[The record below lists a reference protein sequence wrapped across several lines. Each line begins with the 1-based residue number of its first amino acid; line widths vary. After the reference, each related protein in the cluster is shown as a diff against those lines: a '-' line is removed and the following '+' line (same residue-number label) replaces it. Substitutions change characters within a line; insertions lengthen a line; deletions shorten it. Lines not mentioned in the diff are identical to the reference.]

1 MTPPIN
7 SLSDYRTQKYS
18 FGVARDLDQDPVLLS
33 PSGDNLDAV
42 INSTYRQV
50 FGGIGLFEVDRV
62 SSAESR
68 LRHGDLTVKGFVE
81 ALGQSSTYE
90 RFFLNSTSPH
100 RFVEL
105 NCKHFLGRPPVSE
118 AEVST
123 HVKLLREQGYAAEI
137 SSYVNSDE
145 YQDVFGD
152 NIVPYLR
159 SINSLVGFSQ
169 DTFNKTF
176 RLRGGAAASDFSM
189 GRSSRTIAELLGYP
203 NYAIPLPSQGR
214 PLPKLFGFAR
224 VTKGP
229 QSVPLTSSP
238 YGSFGV
244 GERVQPRYM
253 RQDKDNALDNALLL
267 RQLYRHVM
275 GNPHLMDTE
284 RPQALESQFLSG
296 RLSVQEFV
304 RGLCKTPLYRSRF
317 FETMAP
323 YRFVEV
329 NYKHILGRGPENQV
343 EMGAQLDRVI
353 TAGYDAAIDW
363 LVDSDEY
370 TNVFGDNMVPYLRG
384 VSSGDGRSQANFNRT
399 LALVPGYAGS
409 DSACSDSSTVNT
421 IAGASSLAIVTRSTA
436 SSGSVDAPSKRF
448 RIVVRSQRAGSRRRL
463 ATTTYV
469 VAGDNITSQLA
480 FIHRDSGRIV
490 SLTEIN

>member
-1 MTPPIN
+1 MITTN

-18 FGVARDLDQDPVLLS
+18 FGVARDLDQDPVCLS

-42 INSTYRQV
+42 INSAYRQV

-62 SSAESR
+62 SSAESQ
-68 LRHGDLTVKGFVE
+68 LRRGNLTVKGFVE
-81 ALGQSSTYE
+81 ALGQSSTYQ
-90 RFFLNSTSPH
+90 RFFLDSTSPH

-105 NCKHFLGRPPVSE
+105 NCKHFLGRPPASE

-152 NIVPYLR
+152 DIVPYLR
-159 SINSLVGFSQ
+159 SINSLTGFAQ

-176 RLRGGAAASDFSM
+176 RLRGGAAASDLSM
-189 GRSSRTIAELLGYP
+189 GRGSRTIAELLGYP
-203 NYAIPLPSQGR
+203 NYSIPLPSQGR
-214 PLPKLFGFAR
+214 PLAKLFGFAR

-229 QSVPLTSSP
+229 QSVPLASSP
-238 YGSFGV
+238 YGGFGV
-244 GERVQPRYM
+244 GERVQPHYV
-253 RQDKDNALDNALLL
+253 RQEKDTAMDKATLL

-275 GNPHLMDTE
+275 GNPHLMETE
-284 RPQALESQFLSG
+284 RPQALESQFLSR

-304 RGLCKTPLYRSRF
+304 RGLCKTPLYRGRF

-329 NYKHILGRGPENQV
+329 NYKHILGRSPENQA
-343 EMGAQLDRVI
+343 EMGAQLNRVI
-353 TAGYDAAIDW
+353 TAGYNAAIDW

-370 TNVFGDNMVPYLRG
+370 NDVFGGDVVPYLRG

-409 DSACSDSSTVNT
+409 DRACSDSGTVNT

-436 SSGSVDAPSKRF
+436 SSGSADAPSKRF

>member
-1 MTPPIN
+1 MTTTN

-18 FGVARDLDQDPVLLS
+18 FGVARDLDQDPVCLS

-42 INSTYRQV
+42 ISSTYRQV

-62 SSAESR
+62 SIAESQ
-68 LRHGDLTVKGFVE
+68 LRQGNLTVRGFVE
-81 ALGQSSTYE
+81 ALGQSSAYA
-90 RFFLNSTSPH
+90 RLFLDSTSPH

-105 NCKHFLGRPPVSE
+105 NYKHFLGRPPASE

-145 YQDVFGD
+145 YQQVFGD
-152 NIVPYLR
+152 ETVPYLR
-159 SINSLVGFSQ
+159 SINSLVGFAQ

-214 PLPKLFGFAR
+214 PLPKLSNFAR
-224 VTKGP
+224 VTRGP
-229 QSVPLTSSP
+229 QSVPLSSSP
-238 YGSFGV
+238 YGGFGV
-244 GERVQPRYM
+244 GERAQPRYV
-253 RQDKDNALDNALLL
+253 RQAKDNATDKATLL

-275 GNPHLMDTE
+275 GNPHLMETE
-284 RPQALESQFLSG
+284 RPHALESQFLSG
-296 RLSVQEFV
+296 RLSVREFV

-317 FETMAP
+317 FETTAP

-329 NYKHILGRGPENQV
+329 NYKHVLGRSPESQA

-370 TNVFGDNMVPYLRG
+370 SNAFGEDVVPCLRG

-409 DSACSDSSTVNT
+409 DSIGSDSSTVDT
-421 IAGASSLAIVTRSTA
+421 IAGASSLAIATRSTA
-436 SSGSVDAPSKRF
+436 SSGSGDAPSKRF
-448 RIVVRSQRAGSRRRL
+448 RIVVRSQRAGSRRRI

-469 VAGDNITSQLA
+469 VSGDNITSQLA

-490 SLTEIN
+490 SLTEIS

>member
-1 MTPPIN
+1 MSSLT
-7 SLSDYRTQKYS
+7 SLSDQRTQKYS
-18 FGVARDLDQDPVLLS
+18 FGVARDLDSDPVRLS
-33 PSGDNLDAV
+33 PSRDNLDAV
-42 INSTYRQV
+42 VNSAYRQV

-62 SSAESR
+62 SIAESR
-68 LRHGDLTVKGFVE
+68 LRQGNLTVKGFVE
-81 ALGQSSTYE
+81 ALGKSSAYE
-90 RFFLNSTSPH
+90 RIFLNTASPH

-105 NCKHFLGRPPVSE
+105 NYKHFLGRPPASE

-145 YQDVFGD
+145 YQEAFGD
-152 NIVPYLR
+152 DTVPYLR
-159 SINSLVGFSQ
+159 SVNSLVGFAQ

-176 RLRGGAAASDFSM
+176 RLSGGAAASDFSM
-189 GRSSRTIAELLGYP
+189 GRRSRTVAELLGYP

-214 PLPKLFGFAR
+214 PLPKLSNFAR

-229 QSVPLTSSP
+229 QSVPVGSSP
-238 YGSFGV
+238 YGGFGV
-244 GERVQPRYM
+244 GERVQPRYV
-253 RQDKDNALDNALLL
+253 RQAKDDAVDKAILL

-275 GNPHLMDTE
+275 GNPHLMETE
-284 RPQALESQFLSG
+284 RPHALESQFLSG
-296 RLSVQEFV
+296 RLSVREFV

-317 FETMAP
+317 FETTAP
-323 YRFVEV
+323 YRFVEI
-329 NYKHILGRGPENQV
+329 NYKHVLGRSPESQA

-353 TAGYDAAIDW
+353 TVGYDAAIDW
-363 LVDSDEY
+363 LVDSEEY
-370 TNVFGDNMVPYLRG
+370 SNAFGEDVVPYLRG

-399 LALVPGYAGS
+399 LSLVPGYAGS
-409 DSACSDSSTVNT
+409 DSVRSDSSTVNT
-421 IAGASSLAIVTRSTA
+421 VAGASSLAVATRSTA
-436 SSGSVDAPSKRF
+436 SSGSVDAPGKRF

-469 VAGDNITSQLA
+469 VSGDNITSQLA

-490 SLTEIN
+490 SLTEIT

>member
-7 SLSDYRTQKYS
+7 SLSDFRTQKYS
-18 FGVARDLDQDPVLLS
+18 FGVARDLDQDPISLS

-42 INSTYRQV
+42 INSAYRQV

-62 SSAESR
+62 AIAESR
-68 LRHGDLTVKGFVE
+68 LRNGDLTVKGFVE
-81 ALGQSSTYE
+81 ALGQSSAYE
-90 RFFLNSTSPH
+90 RLFLSATSPH

-105 NCKHFLGRPPVSE
+105 NFKHFLGRPPANE

-123 HVKLLREQGYAAEI
+123 HVKLLRQQGYAAEI

-145 YQDVFGD
+145 YHEAFGEST
-152 NIVPYLR
+152 VPYLR
-159 SINSLVGFSQ
+159 SVNSLVGFGQ

-176 RLRGGAAASDFSM
+176 RLTGGAAASDRSM
-189 GRSSRTIAELLGYP
+189 GGSSQTIGDLLGYP
-203 NYAIPLPSQGR
+203 SYAIPLPSQGR
-214 PLPKLFGFAR
+214 ALAKLSNFAR

-229 QSVPLTSSP
+229 QSVPLSSSP
-238 YGSFGV
+238 YGGFGV
-244 GERVQPRYM
+244 GERVQPRYVS
-253 RQDKDNALDNALLL
+253 QADDSAADKATLL
-267 RQLYRHVM
+267 RQLYRQVM
-275 GNPHLMDTE
+275 GNPHLMESE
-284 RPQALESQFLSG
+284 RPQTLESQFLSG
-296 RLSVQEFV
+296 ELSVREFV
-304 RGLCKTPLYRSRF
+304 RGLCKTPIYRSRF
-317 FETMAP
+317 FETTTP

-329 NYKHILGRGPENQV
+329 NYKHVLGRSPENQA

-370 TNVFGDNMVPYLRG
+370 SEAFGDDVVPYLRG
-384 VSSGDGRSQANFNRT
+384 VSSGEGRSQANFNRT

-409 DSACSDSSTVNT
+409 DSARSDSSTVDT
-421 IAGASSLAIVTRSTA
+421 VAGASSLAVAVRSTA
-436 SSGSVDAPSKRF
+436 SSGSTEAPGKRF

-469 VAGDNITSQLA
+469 VSGDNITSQLA

-490 SLTEIN
+490 SLTEIT

>member
-1 MTPPIN
+1 MSSLT
-7 SLSDYRTQKYS
+7 SLSDQRTQKYS
-18 FGVARDLDQDPVLLS
+18 FGVARDLDFDPVCLS
-33 PSGDNLDAV
+33 TSRDNLDAV
-42 INSTYRQV
+42 IHSAYRHV
-50 FGGIGLFEVDRV
+50 FGGVGLFEVDR
-62 SSAESR
+62 STIAESR
-68 LRHGDLTVKGFVE
+68 LRQGKLTVKGFVE
-81 ALGQSSTYE
+81 ALGQSSAYE
-90 RFFLNSTSPH
+90 RLFLATTSSH

-105 NCKHFLGRPPVSE
+105 NCKHFLGRPPASE
-118 AEVST
+118 AEVSA
-123 HVKLLREQGYAAEI
+123 HVQLLQEQGYKAEI

-145 YQDVFGD
+145 YQEVFGE
-152 NIVPYLR
+152 NTVPYLR
-159 SINSLVGFSQ
+159 SINSLVGFAQ

-176 RLRGGAAASDFSM
+176 RLSGGAAASDFSM
-189 GRSSRTIAELLGYP
+189 GRTSLTLAELLGYP

-214 PLPKLFGFAR
+214 PLPKLSNFAR
-224 VTKGP
+224 VTRGP
-229 QSVPLTSSP
+229 QSVPLSTSP
-238 YGSFGV
+238 YGGFGV
-244 GERVQPRYM
+244 GERVQPRYV
-253 RQDKDNALDNALLL
+253 RQAEDDAADNATLL

-275 GNPHLMDTE
+275 GNPHLMETE

-296 RLSVQEFV
+296 RLTVREFV

-317 FETMAP
+317 FETTAP

-329 NYKHILGRGPENQV
+329 NYKHVLGRSPESQA

-363 LVDSDEY
+363 LVDSEEY
-370 TNVFGDNMVPYLRG
+370 SNAFGDDGVPYLRG
-384 VSSGDGRSQANFNRT
+384 VSSGEGRSQATFNGT

-409 DSACSDSSTVNT
+409 DSVRSDSSTVHT
-421 IAGASSLAIVTRSTA
+421 VAGASSLAVATRSTA
-436 SSGSVDAPSKRF
+436 SSGSVDAPGKRF

-490 SLTEIN
+490 SLMEIR

>member
-1 MTPPIN
+1 MS
-7 SLSDYRTQKYS
+7 SLISLADQRTQKYS
-18 FGVARDLDQDPVLLS
+18 FGVARDLDLDPVYLG
-33 PSGDNLDAV
+33 PHRDNLDAV
-42 INSTYRQV
+42 INGAYRQV

-62 SSAESR
+62 TVAESQ
-68 LRHGDLTVKGFVE
+68 LRQGNLSVRGFVE
-81 ALGQSSTYE
+81 ALGQSSAYE
-90 RFFLNSTSPH
+90 RLFLSATSSH

-105 NCKHFLGRPPVSE
+105 NCKHFLGRPPASE

-123 HVKLLREQGYAAEI
+123 HVKLLRQQGYAAEI

-145 YQDVFGD
+145 YQEAFGD
-152 NIVPYLR
+152 DTVPYLR
-159 SINSLVGFSQ
+159 SINSLVGFAQ

-176 RLRGGAAASDFSM
+176 RLKGGAAASDFSM
-189 GRSSRTIAELLGYP
+189 GRGSRTISELLGYP

-214 PLPKLFGFAR
+214 PLPKLSNFAR

-229 QSVPLTSSP
+229 QSVPLSSSP

-244 GERVQPRYM
+244 GEQVQPRYV
-253 RQDKDNALDNALLL
+253 RQAKDNAMDKAILL

-275 GNPHLMDTE
+275 GNPHLMETE
-284 RPQALESQFLSG
+284 RPEGLESQFLSG
-296 RLSVQEFV
+296 RLSVREFV

-329 NYKHILGRGPENQV
+329 NYKHVLGRSPESQA

-353 TAGYDAAIDW
+353 TAGYDAAVDW

-370 TNVFGDNMVPYLRG
+370 SQAFGDNVAPYLRG
-384 VSSGDGRSQANFNRT
+384 VSSGDGRRQATFNRT

-409 DSACSDSSTVNT
+409 DGVRSDSSTVDT
-421 IAGASSLAIVTRSTA
+421 VAGAAGLAIATRSTA
-436 SSGSVDAPSKRF
+436 SSGSSDAPGKRF

-469 VAGDNITSQLA
+469 VSGDNITSQLA

-490 SLTEIN
+490 SLTEIS

>member
-1 MTPPIN
+1 M
-7 SLSDYRTQKYS
+7 
-18 FGVARDLDQDPVLLS
+18 ARDLDSDPVRLS
-33 PSGDNLDAV
+33 PSRDNLDAV
-42 INSTYRQV
+42 VNSAYRQV

-62 SSAESR
+62 SIAESR
-68 LRHGDLTVKGFVE
+68 LRQGNLTVKGFVE
-81 ALGQSSTYE
+81 ALGKSSAYE
-90 RFFLNSTSPH
+90 RIFLNTASPH

-105 NCKHFLGRPPVSE
+105 NYKHFLGRPPASE

-145 YQDVFGD
+145 YQEAFGD
-152 NIVPYLR
+152 DTVPYLR
-159 SINSLVGFSQ
+159 SVNSLVGFAQ

-176 RLRGGAAASDFSM
+176 RLSGGAAASDFSM
-189 GRSSRTIAELLGYP
+189 GRRSRTVAELLGYP

-214 PLPKLFGFAR
+214 PLPKLSNFAR

-229 QSVPLTSSP
+229 QSVPVVSSP
-238 YGSFGV
+238 YGGFGV
-244 GERVQPRYM
+244 GERVQPRYV
-253 RQDKDNALDNALLL
+253 RQAKDDAIDKATLL

-275 GNPHLMDTE
+275 GNPHLMETE
-284 RPQALESQFLSG
+284 RPHALESQFLSG
-296 RLSVQEFV
+296 RLSVREFV

-317 FETMAP
+317 FETTAP
-323 YRFVEV
+323 YRFVEI
-329 NYKHILGRGPENQV
+329 NYKHVLGRSPESQA

-353 TAGYDAAIDW
+353 TVGYDAAIDW
-363 LVDSDEY
+363 LVDSEEY
-370 TNVFGDNMVPYLRG
+370 SNAFGEDVVPYLRG

-399 LALVPGYAGS
+399 LSLVPGYAGS
-409 DSACSDSSTVNT
+409 DSVRSDSRTVDT
-421 IAGASSLAIVTRSTA
+421 VAGASSLAVATRSTA
-436 SSGSVDAPSKRF
+436 SSGSVDAPGKRF

-469 VAGDNITSQLA
+469 VSGDNITSQLA

-490 SLTEIN
+490 SLTEIT

>member
-1 MTPPIN
+1 MTTTN

-18 FGVARDLDQDPVLLS
+18 FGVARDLDQDPVCLS

-42 INSTYRQV
+42 INSAYRQV

-62 SSAESR
+62 STAESQ
-68 LRHGDLTVKGFVE
+68 LRQGNLTVRGFVE
-81 ALGQSSTYE
+81 ALGQSSSYV
-90 RFFLNSTSPH
+90 RLFLDSSSPH

-105 NCKHFLGRPPVSE
+105 NYKHFLGRPPVSE

-123 HVKLLREQGYAAEI
+123 HVTLLQEHGYAAEI

-145 YQDVFGD
+145 YQEAFGD
-152 NIVPYLR
+152 DTVPYLR
-159 SINSLVGFSQ
+159 SINSLVGFAQ

-176 RLRGGAAASDFSM
+176 RLSGGAAASDFSM
-189 GRSSRTIAELLGYP
+189 GRSSRTMAEMLGYP
-203 NYAIPLPSQGR
+203 SYAIPLPSQGR
-214 PLPKLFGFAR
+214 PIPKLSNFAR

-229 QSVPLTSSP
+229 QSVPLSSDP
-238 YGSFGV
+238 YGGFGV
-244 GERVQPRYM
+244 GERVQPRYV
-253 RQDKDNALDNALLL
+253 RQASDSAMDKAALL
-267 RQLYRHVM
+267 RQLYRHQM
-275 GNPHLMDTE
+275 GNPHLMETE
-284 RPQALESQFLSG
+284 RPHALESQFLSG
-296 RLSVQEFV
+296 RISVREFV

-329 NYKHILGRGPENQV
+329 NYKHVLGRSPENQA

-370 TNVFGDNMVPYLRG
+370 SNAFGEDVVPYLRG

-399 LALVPGYAGS
+399 LALVSSYAGS
-409 DSACSDSSTVNT
+409 DSVRKDSTTVDT
-421 IAGASSLAIVTRSTA
+421 IAGASSLAVATRSTT
-436 SSGSVDAPSKRF
+436 SSGSGQAPNKRF

-490 SLTEIN
+490 SLTEIS

>member
-1 MTPPIN
+1 MSSLI
-7 SLSDYRTQKYS
+7 SLSDQRTQKYS
-18 FGVARDLDQDPVLLS
+18 FGVARELDLDPVCLG
-33 PSGDNLDAV
+33 PSRDNLDAV
-42 INSTYRQV
+42 INSAYRQV

-62 SSAESR
+62 TVAESQ
-68 LRHGDLTVKGFVE
+68 LRQGNLSVRGFVE

-90 RFFLNSTSPH
+90 RLFLSATSPH

-105 NCKHFLGRPPVSE
+105 NCKHFLGRPPASE

-123 HVKLLREQGYAAEI
+123 HVKLLRQQGYAAEI

-145 YQDVFGD
+145 YQEAFGD
-152 NIVPYLR
+152 DTVPYLR
-159 SINSLVGFSQ
+159 SINSLAGFAQ

-176 RLRGGAAASDFSM
+176 RLKGGAAASDFSM

-214 PLPKLFGFAR
+214 PLPKLSNFAG
-224 VTKGP
+224 VTRGP
-229 QSVPLTSSP
+229 QSVPLSSSP
-238 YGSFGV
+238 YGGFGV
-244 GERVQPRYM
+244 GERVQPRYV
-253 RQDKDNALDNALLL
+253 RQAKDNATDKAILL

-275 GNPHLMDTE
+275 GNPHLMETE
-284 RPQALESQFLSG
+284 RPESLESQFLSG
-296 RLSVQEFV
+296 RLSVREFV

-329 NYKHILGRGPENQV
+329 NYKHVLGRSPESQA

-353 TAGYDAAIDW
+353 TAGYDAAVDW

-370 TNVFGDNMVPYLRG
+370 SQAFGDDVVPYLRG
-384 VSSGDGRSQANFNRT
+384 VSSGDGRSQATFNRT

-409 DSACSDSSTVNT
+409 DGVRSNSSTVDT
-421 IAGASSLAIVTRSTA
+421 VAGASSLAIATRSTA
-436 SSGSVDAPSKRF
+436 SSGSGDAPGKRF

-469 VAGDNITSQLA
+469 VSGDNITSQLA

-490 SLTEIN
+490 SLTEIS

>member
-1 MTPPIN
+1 MTT
-7 SLSDYRTQKYS
+7 SLSDHRTQKYS
-18 FGVARDLDQDPVLLS
+18 FGVARDLDQDPVCLS
-33 PSGDNLDAV
+33 PSGDNSDTV
-42 INSTYRQV
+42 INSAYRQV

-62 SSAESR
+62 SIAESQ
-68 LRHGDLTVKGFVE
+68 LRQGDLSVRGFVE
-81 ALGQSSTYE
+81 ALGQSSAYE
-90 RFFLNSTSPH
+90 RLFLSSTSPH

-105 NCKHFLGRPPVSE
+105 NYKHFLGRPPASE
-118 AEVST
+118 AEVSI
-123 HVKLLREQGYAAEI
+123 HVEVLRQQGYAAEI
-137 SSYVNSDE
+137 SSYVNSEE
-145 YQDVFGD
+145 YQEAFGD
-152 NIVPYLR
+152 NTVPYLR
-159 SINSLVGFSQ
+159 SINSLVGFAQ

-176 RLRGGAAASDFSM
+176 RLSGGAAASDFSM

-203 NYAIPLPSQGR
+203 NYAIPLPSKGR
-214 PLPKLFGFAR
+214 PLPKLSNFAR

-229 QSVPLTSSP
+229 QSVPLSSSP
-238 YGSFGV
+238 YGGFGV
-244 GERVQPRYM
+244 GERVQPLYV
-253 RQDKDNALDNALLL
+253 RQAKDNAMDKATLL

-275 GNPHLMDTE
+275 GNPHLMETE
-284 RPQALESQFLSG
+284 RPHALESQFLSG
-296 RLSVQEFV
+296 RLSVREFV

-329 NYKHILGRGPENQV
+329 NYKHVLGRSPESQA

-370 TNVFGDNMVPYLRG
+370 GNAFGDDVVPYLRG
-384 VSSGDGRSQANFNRT
+384 VSSGDGRSQATFNRT

-409 DSACSDSSTVNT
+409 DGVHSDSSTVNT
-421 IAGASSLAIVTRSTA
+421 VAGASSLAIATSSTA
-436 SSGSVDAPSKRF
+436 SSGSGDAPSKRF

-469 VAGDNITSQLA
+469 VSGDNITSQLA

-490 SLTEIN
+490 SLTEIS